1 MSTPSSTPSTNRQPK
16 DEITI
21 CYTAEETVEHI
32 PTSVEVAKKNNVDIS
47 PNHRHFADVVRV
59 VMVARSWLLS
69 VRDEEE
75 RAAQAERQRVHNANV
90 AMVFD
95 LPSQSA
101 QQQTHGLSR
110 SHLSSCY
117 RLIADSQVH
126 GTTTDQPNGTN
137 SSSMQNGRSQNHS
150 TYNNSKLPP
159 LLPPPLK
166 RTFKEKLQNF
176 WTKLKGAPF
185 ESVDPAKPIYYYWTL
200 IVYIGFLYNSL
211 MCVIFVF
218 DDTQGLFFTFWF
230 FGNTF
235 FDAIYLMD
243 IFVNSKLNH
252 MEDGVTV
259 RVADSHWISRV
270 FYPQIFLLILNRNY
284 SLVRINRLLKFYRVS
299 LNIITF
305 IGVLDFVERTNIRTN
320 YPNGFRIFH
329 IVVTCAVIF
338 HLNAA
343 LYFKISLIRGINST
357 EFMAW
362 EFNYVKNTDPV
373 FADCDIL
380 LTDSD
385 ERCGLDESNL
395 DVENR
400 TGYLN
405 KLIDYWDKRAS
416 IMKFSNFT
424 KQYSLSIYWSSLT
437 LTTSGQQP
445 YPTEDLHNYLEILDT
460 IVGVLVFAVIVG
472 SVYNVVVHMNMGR
485 AQVQQLM
492 DGIKFYMHYRNV
504 SPDIQKRVLDC
515 IGYISKY
522 GMIRDEKEIM
532 KAVPPR
538 LQGELALHVHM
549 ETLKN
554 VELLADCEP
563 SIFYEL
569 VLRLTMHMY
578 TPRDYICRYGDV
590 AKEMYIIRYGTLEIL
605 NEHGVKVNE
614 LHEGSTFGELSLLRV
629 SNNSKANRRMWS
641 LRSVGYSDVYQL
653 KQEDMLEVMSDY
665 PEAKHRLSRKVREI
679 SRRRNQENIERDEVE
694 EGQMV
699 HGFHSVDETLTLLTA
714 SIKDIGQ
721 ELDELYTYFQKQTSE
736 NKRRVTRLETI
747 YRKHRTSRPS
757 IHTFSLSRDKNL
769 F

>member
-21 CYTAEETVEHI
+21 CYTNEETVEHV
-32 PTSVEVAKKNNVDIS
+32 PTSVEAANNKDVDVS
-47 PNHRHFADVVRV
+47 PDHRPRLRHFADVVRV
-59 VMVARSWLLS
+59 VMVARNWILS
-69 VRDEEE
+69 VQDEEE
-75 RAAQAERQRVHNANV
+75 RAAQAERERVHNANV

-95 LPSQSA
+95 LPNQPA
-101 QQQTHGLSR
+101 QQQTH
-110 SHLSSCY
+110 
-117 RLIADSQVH
+117 DSQLH
-126 GTTTDQPNGTN
+126 KTTADQPNGTN
-137 SSSMQNGRSQNHS
+137 SSPMQNGRSQNHS

-166 RTFKEKLQNF
+166 RTFKENLQNF

-218 DDTQGLFFTFWF
+218 DDTQGLFFSLS
-230 FGNTF
+230 
-235 FDAIYLMD
+235 D
-243 IFVNSKLNH
+243 H

-259 RVADSHWISRV
+259 RGWKRLAKRYLRSRRFPLDIACV
-270 FYPQIFLLILNRNY
+270 LPTDILLVLNRSY
-284 SLVRINRLLKFYRVS
+284 SLVRINRLLKFYR
-299 LNIITF
+299 
-305 IGVLDFVERTNIRTN
+305 VLDFVERTNIRTN

-343 LYFKISLIRGINST
+343 LYFKISLIRGINL
-357 EFMAW
+357 
-362 EFNYVKNTDPV
+362 

-385 ERCGLDESNL
+385 ERCGLDESSL

-400 TGYLN
+400 TGYVN

-522 GMIRDEKEIM
+522 GMIRDEKV
-532 KAVPPR
+532 AVPPR

-578 TPRDYICRYGDV
+578 TPSDYICRYGDV

-653 KQEDMLEVMSDY
+653 RQEDMLEVMSDY
-665 PEAKHRLSRKVREI
+665 PEAKHLREI

-714 SIKDIGQ
+714 SIQDIGQ

-736 NKRRVTRLETI
+736 KKRRVTRLETI